1 MENQQPAQQEQQ
13 ISIKRE
19 DMWIGVTFINHKI
32 KAKVFATDTFE
43 RLTQRLTF
51 MLGIEEQ
58 YMLGFKPVDFEKDPQ
73 KFEEKKRTLAVGR
86 KIKQKQPKLS
96 AIDSENNEEEQSQS
110 DQESEEEEDEEGQ
123 LQVPKDVVRD
133 IDLLISEQ
141 FYLVCY
147 IRQKTDE
154 EQEIERQRQK
164 MELGLDIDSASSR
177 VTPRKQMMKYFQNQG
192 INLNECHLKIKPEK
206 GCSKYMLCPFIVCLK
221 EFSETGNLK
230 THMRTHTGERP
241 FICTFEGCQKEFI
254 TKGHLN
260 THELIHSGDRP
271 FVCERCDK
279 SYSRSGRLK
288 IHMRTH
294 TGEKPF
300 ECPFDNCE
308 KTFTEKGNLKTHIR
322 IHSGEKPYL
331 CSFEGCD
338 KSFTTYGHLTDHVR
352 RHSGERP
359 FACDTCD
366 QTFMRSS
373 SLKIHKRRHT
383 GEKPYLCETC
393 NKSFSDRS
401 NHKVHMKTHG
411 IEEIYESESEEACFI
426 PILNNNTKIIEIKR
440 RESSN
445 RDLTFCEEIQ
455 KTVKKVAEK
464 RLKAKILHQDL
475 IDSTPKFQNNS
486 NCNNSDSND
495 GLKKRN
501 EKKHIKQVKKEGIAQ
516 IKQKIIENAE
526 KADFKF
532 EGSGQ
537 KITLLSTSERTQETV
552 NESSNKPPFRP
563 VLSRQNTQNS
573 NTFQVQFQNQQPLS
587 IGNIGQATFNIPIAI
602 NVFPN
607 QVGFRSGQT
616 SKQHS
621 FQNLFASLQQNQNN
635 QGYQPSK
642 FQPQQQKSLYNNKQI
657 NNILQSNRN
666 TIKHLDK
673 LQKKWKGMGSF
684 SSLTSLNDLLMNQKA
699 AFGLAAGISSNFPSQ
714 FNLHDDSRPL
724 SKQGSAHNLYS
735 MSLQNMNKNSSLSN
749 NGFVKFGESGM
760 NLDAAANLNVSS
772 SLGLQ
777 TYNLNSQNEALRQ
790 LQKTHS
796 LQNLLAAQ
804 HKRLPS
810 FRGLNQINAASQQ
823 SLDKQLQ

>member
-58 YMLGFKPVDFEKDPQ
+58 YVLGFKPVDFEKDPQ

-177 VTPRKQMMKYFQNQG
+177 VTPRKQMMKYFQDQG

-206 GCSKYMLCPFIVCLK
+206 GCSKYMLCPFVVCLK

-445 RDLTFCEEIQ
+445 RDLTFCEEIS

-563 VLSRQNTQNS
+563 GRRLLTFQQLQMYFQIKWVLDQAKLASSTHFRIYLQVYNKIKTIKVINPQSFNHNNNAQMGVVGSFSPDSLQKKLVQQQINQQHPPIQPQYNQTSRQA
-573 NTFQVQFQNQQPLS
+573 LE
-587 IGNIGQATFNIPIAI
+587 
-602 NVFPN
+602 
-607 QVGFRSGQT
+607 
-616 SKQHS
+616 
-621 FQNLFASLQQNQNN
+621 
-635 QGYQPSK
+635 
-642 FQPQQQKSLYNNKQI
+642 
-657 NNILQSNRN
+657 
-666 TIKHLDK
+666 
-673 LQKKWKGMGSF
+673 KWKGMGSF
-684 SSLTSLNDLLMNQKA
+684 SSFTSLNDLLMNQKA